1 MNEELNNYVKGN
13 KRINIFNMIKVCKLV
28 ENMAID
34 EIRKIGFSEPMYK
47 IYCCIRDFRGY
58 DIETMGDQL
67 FRNKKIIVNLNKKL
81 IDAIG
86 DKATLKDVENL
97 DDINRNFTRI
107 DLFLIL
113 FHELEHVRQSKMF
126 ETGNVNNTDLY
137 KDRLLRLYFEHFGED
152 YYAVNYK
159 VTSEEV
165 LANIKAVQKTI
176 DYFNNNGIDFNKY
189 ELEILKRKMDSL
201 HALLNNKERI
211 NPIDGKVYNLDY
223 LYEMALNDE
232 RYRVE
237 SLTEG
242 KSRK

>member
-47 IYCCIRDFRGY
+47 IYCVIRDFRGY
-58 DIETMGDQL
+58 DIEKMGDQL

-97 DDINRNFTRI
+97 DDINRTFTRI

>member
-47 IYCCIRDFRGY
+47 IYCVIRDFRGY

-97 DDINRNFTRI
+97 DDINRTFTRI

-113 FHELEHVRQSKMF
+113 FHELEHVRQAKMF

-232 RYRVE
+232 RYRVK